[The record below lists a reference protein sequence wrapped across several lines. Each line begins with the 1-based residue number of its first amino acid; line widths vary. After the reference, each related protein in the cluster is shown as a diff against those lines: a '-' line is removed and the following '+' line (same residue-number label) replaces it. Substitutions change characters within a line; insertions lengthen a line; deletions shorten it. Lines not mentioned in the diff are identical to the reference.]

1 MGFAAG
7 HAEDVAATH
16 DADEHRQALEL
27 GKTLA
32 SERIRRRLSQQ
43 ELAAAAGVAQ
53 ATVSRIER
61 GERLPSLRTLRQLAA
76 AMDLAPFVSLRPLW
90 EDVDTGLDRHAA
102 VPLEDRC
109 EPWRPW
115 LASAVDGHDAC
126 GLAITGELG
135 ALVQGL
141 PIQARFVDLVAGG
154 TLASAEAVTAW
165 LRSQFLQYVDPSS
178 WLRYPD
184 RLWPYQMIEATH
196 LFDGGHKYYRVRCTR
211 QFASADVIRV
221 DTCGLS
227 VPVVALHR
235 IAAQDAWVAT
245 VWRRWRERLA
255 G

>member
-90 EDVDTGLDRHAA
+90 EHVDTGLDRHAA

-109 EPWRPW
+109 EPW
-115 LASAVDGHDAC
+115 
-126 GLAITGELG
+126 
-135 ALVQGL
+135 
-141 PIQARFVDLVAGG
+141 
-154 TLASAEAVTAW
+154 

-178 WLRYPD
+178 WLRSPD
-184 RLWPYQMIEATH
+184 RLWPYQMIEAAH
-196 LFDGGHKYYRVRCTR
+196 LFDGGHKYYRVTCTKR
-211 QFASADVIRV
+211 FASADVIRV

-235 IAAQDAWVAT
+235 IAAQDALVAT

-255 G
+255 D